1 MIVDHVSLYRTC
13 TNVDV
18 VYICTYMYVY
28 VHGCVI
34 SLYLLYSTLLYCVH
48 LNDSAV
54 NYVKDVKD
62 VNNEHRSPFS
72 YLSSFTSF
80 TIPILHER

>member
-18 VYICTYMYVY
+18 VYICTSCICTWVCNQF
-28 VHGCVI
+28 VHFVQYITILC
-34 SLYLLYSTLLYCVH
+34 TFKMKC
-48 LNDSAV
+48 AV
-54 NYVKDVKD
+54 NDVNDVKD
-62 VNNEHRSPFS
+62 VNDEHRS
-72 YLSSFTSF
+72 SFLYRSLFTLF